1 MKIDF
6 QVLLIGNLLGFA
18 ALVSPAI
25 GQNAHDPTMHPYR
38 PATTT
43 KPNQQKLSQTYKAPK
58 LSVTPR
64 HKNTA
69 MPAAAGGKRSAS
81 DAQVAALER
90 ETVKTQAAKPAQKA
104 AVAPRA
110 IPAPKADLAEKNK
123 PMNFTYQTP
132 KNNATAGTTTRPKRP
147 H

>member
-6 QVLLIGNLLGFA
+6 RVLLIRNLLGFA

-25 GQNAHDPTMHPYR
+25 GQTAHDPAMHPYR
-38 PATTT
+38 RATTT

-64 HKNTA
+64 HKDTA

-90 ETVKTQAAKPAQKA
+90 ETAKTQTAKPTQKA
-104 AVAPRA
+104 AVAPR
-110 IPAPKADLAEKNK
+110 PVPGPKADPAEKNK
-123 PMNFTYQTP
+123 PMNFSYQTP
-132 KNNATAGTTTRPKRP
+132 KNNASAGTTTRPKRP